1 MEHEDTRR
9 PGLIGYDER
18 TETWFVR
25 SADSQKLMLTRQSL
39 ARLVEMYNSVHTGR
53 PIVLVEEREL
63 RRLLSVGSR
72 AEDVR
77 ADATN
82 TEHRHPVDLLRRLVA
97 QLRAGL
103 AAAVAPSRGPR
114 PR

>member
-63 RRLLSVGSR
+63 RRLLAVGRHAEEAR
-72 AEDVR
+72 A
-77 ADATN
+77 AAAA
-82 TEHRHPVDLLRRLVA
+82 TEHRRPVDLLTRLVA
-97 QLRAGL
+97 QLLTGL
-103 AAAVAPSRGPR
+103 AGAVASPRGPR

>member
-25 SADSQKLMLTRQSL
+25 AADTQKLMLTRQSL
-39 ARLVEMYNSVHTGR
+39 AHLVEMYNSVHTGR

-63 RRLLSVGSR
+63 RRLLATGPRVEEDRTR
-72 AEDVR
+72 AAEG
-77 ADATN
+77 
-82 TEHRHPVDLLRRLVA
+82 RHPSGLLARLGA
-97 QLRAGL
+97 QLRTSL
-103 AAAVAPSRGPR
+103 AAAMAPPRDRR

>member
-1 MEHEDTRR
+1 MEHEDGGR

-53 PIVLVEEREL
+53 PIVLIEEREL
-63 RRLLSVGSR
+63 RRVMATGHR
-72 AEDVR
+72 AEEAR
-77 ADATN
+77 ASAAAVQQ
-82 TEHRHPVDLLRRLVA
+82 RHPAGLLMRFVA
-97 QLRAGL
+97 QLRAIL
-103 AAAVAPSRGPR
+103 AASVAPPRGPR

>member
-1 MEHEDTRR
+1 MEHEDGGR

-53 PIVLVEEREL
+53 PIVLVEEREI
-63 RRLLSVGSR
+63 RRLLAAGNHAEEAR
-72 AEDVR
+72 A
-77 ADATN
+77 AAAK
-82 TEHRHPVDLLRRLVA
+82 HRRPVDLLTRLVA
-97 QLRAGL
+97 QFLTGL
-103 AAAVAPSRGPR
+103 AAAVASPRGPR
-114 PR
+114 TR

>member
-1 MEHEDTRR
+1 MEHEDSGR

-25 SADSQKLMLTRQSL
+25 SVDSQKVMLTRQSL

-53 PIVLVEEREL
+53 SIVLVEEREL
-63 RRLLSVGSR
+63 RRLLELGHC
-72 AEDVR
+72 AESAR
-77 ADATN
+77 ADAAAAQ
-82 TEHRHPVDLLRRLVA
+82 HRCPADLLTRAVT
-97 QLRAGL
+97 QLRACF
-103 AAAVAPSRGPR
+103 AAAIAPARGPR